1 MLPVPEKART
11 RSMNRDPNA
20 EMSDLLRAVLGD
32 EDDTA
37 EEDEPGRSPFAI
49 KLAESIGEALRHM
62 RAEGAIEIDD
72 GSLDSVIIEVTESG
86 LDARSPKQLI
96 KRVIRTL
103 IESEYVEEVYGT
115 DDELRALLTAS
126 LDGG

>member
-1 MLPVPEKART
+1 
-11 RSMNRDPNA
+11 MNRDPNA
-20 EMSDLLRAVLGD
+20 EMSDLLRAVLGE